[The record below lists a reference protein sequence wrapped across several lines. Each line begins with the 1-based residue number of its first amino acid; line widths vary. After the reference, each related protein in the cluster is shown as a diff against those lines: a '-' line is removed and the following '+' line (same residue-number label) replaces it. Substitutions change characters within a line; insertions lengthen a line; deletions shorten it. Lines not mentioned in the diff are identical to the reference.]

1 MDIPFVVL
9 MLLLFGLNYDPTK
22 AGAHPFAV

>member
-9 MLLLFGLNYDPTK
+9 MPLFLGLNYDPKK
-22 AGAHPFAV
+22 AGAHPFAA